1 MQDRLQRTNRMLAS
15 KNADIE
21 YGIPEKRRL
30 RAQAE
35 RELASSDDEADFLPK
50 REPVSE
56 VKPSQ

>member
-1 MQDRLQRTNRMLAS
+1 MLAS

-50 REPVSE
+50 SEPVSE
-56 VKPSQ
+56 VKPNQ